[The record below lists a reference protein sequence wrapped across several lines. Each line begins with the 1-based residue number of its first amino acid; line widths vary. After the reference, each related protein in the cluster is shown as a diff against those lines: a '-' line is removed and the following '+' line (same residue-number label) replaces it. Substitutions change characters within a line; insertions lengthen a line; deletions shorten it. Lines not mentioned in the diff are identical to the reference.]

1 MKKLLLVAF
10 LAVGAWVGYQ
20 YTQTGSLP
28 FGSSAP
34 ASAEEREL
42 AALFDQFE
50 SARAEFKQGLRSS
63 GLTGMDNTAQV
74 DAAVQQVK
82 RVQKSLSRLKTK
94 LKSPEAKK
102 KAAGLEKAIK
112 QFQSRL

>member
-10 LAVGAWVGYQ
+10 LAVGAWAGYQ

-28 FGSSAP
+28 FGLSSP
-34 ASAEEREL
+34 ASADEKQV

-82 RVQKSLSRLKTK
+82 RVKESLGRLKSK

-102 KAAGLEKAIK
+102 KAKALEQAIK
-112 QFQSRL
+112 LFQSKL